1 MLILLLAV
9 VIYARPSAALQW
21 DNSADL
27 SDDFRLQW
35 SIKGNEITFELQ
47 VATLGYVG
55 IGFSATGAM
64 DNADMAI
71 GWVDQGQ
78 VYFQVSRS
86 WTARMIGVDGSLK
99 RCPGEPGRYVK
110 NLLAN

>member
-1 MLILLLAV
+1 MLLLVAV
-9 VIYARPSAALQW
+9 VIGSRPSRALLW

-78 VYFQVSRS
+78 VYFQVSSRS
-86 WTARMIGVDGSLK
+86 RSLRYGRGRIIKTASRGAAIG
-99 RCPGEPGRYVK
+99 
-110 NLLAN
+110 